1 MRYFCDASTSLL
13 VGCKAFK
20 RSLGS
25 TLMIS
30 MSFLKK
36 LSNRVVTPKAD
47 AYLQFSEPY
56 AVLGEDLC
64 GTFTVTAHETVD
76 ADEVR
81 CELECNE
88 ALQVTRTEYDPVIK
102 AHVTRRFTENRTLY
116 QTKAACNPATQLV
129 DGVIRNFRF
138 SVNIPAGARPTFMSA
153 IDNVA

>member
-88 ALQVTRTEYDPVIK
+88 ALQVTRTEYDP
-102 AHVTRRFTENRTLY
+102 
-116 QTKAACNPATQLV
+116 
-129 DGVIRNFRF
+129 
-138 SVNIPAGARPTFMSA
+138 S
-153 IDNVA
+153 